1 MCRTFIV
8 DDEEDMRVLLRAT
21 IDTENRGLKVVGE
34 AGSGPGAIALAPELE
49 FDVMV
54 LDHKM
59 PGMSGLDTA
68 ARFLEAEPDLP
79 IVLYSAFLD
88 EDVAGEADRI
98 GIRHCVRK
106 GDTGALVQALRDAC
120 AS

>member
-21 IDTENRGLKVVGE
+21 IDREDRGLHVVAE
-34 AGSGPGAIALAPELE
+34 ADSGAGAIALAAELE
-49 FDVMV
+49 FDVIV

-59 PGMSGLDTA
+59 PGMNGLDTA

-88 EDVAGEADRI
+88 AEVAGEADRI
-98 GIRHCVRK
+98 GIRSCVRK
-106 GDTGALVQALRDAC
+106 GDTRALVRALHDAC
-120 AS
+120 P

>member
-21 IDTENRGLKVVGE
+21 IDTENRGLKVVAE
-34 AGSGPGAIALAPELE
+34 AASGAGAIALAPGLE
-49 FDVMV
+49 FDVVV

-59 PGMSGLDTA
+59 PGLSGLDTA
-68 ARFLEAEPDLP
+68 AQFLESEPGLP

-88 EDVAGEADRI
+88 DAVAGEADRI
-98 GIRHCVRK
+98 GIRSCVRK
-106 GDTGALVQALRDAC
+106 GDTRGLVQALRDAC
-120 AS
+120 PS

>member
-21 IDTENRGLKVVGE
+21 IDTENRGLEVVAE
-34 AGSGPGAIALAPELE
+34 ADCGADAIALAPDVE
-49 FDVMV
+49 FDVVV

-68 ARFLEAEPDLP
+68 AQFLEAEPDLP

-88 EDVAGEADRI
+88 DAVAGEADRI
-98 GIRHCVRK
+98 GIRRCVRK
-106 GDTGALVQALRDAC
+106 GDMPALVQALRDAC
-120 AS
+120 PT

>member
-21 IDTENRGLKVVGE
+21 IDTENRGLHVVAE
-34 AGSGPGAIALAPELE
+34 ADSGAGAIALAPDLE
-49 FDVMV
+49 FDVIV

-68 ARFLEAEPDLP
+68 ARFLQAEPDLP

-88 EDVAGEADRI
+88 EVVAGEADRI
-98 GIRHCVRK
+98 GIRSCVRK
-106 GDTGALVQALRDAC
+106 GDTRALVQALRAAC
-120 AS
+120 PS

>member
-8 DDEEDMRVLLRAT
+8 VDEEDMRVLLRAT
-21 IDTENRGLKVVGE
+21 IDTEDRGLRVVGE
-34 AGSGPGAIALAPELE
+34 ADSGAGAIALAPDLE

-68 ARFLEAEPDLP
+68 ARFLESEPDLP

-88 EDVAGEADRI
+88 DTVAGEADRI
-98 GIRHCVRK
+98 GIRRCVRK
-106 GDTGALVQALRDAC
+106 GDTRALVEALRDAC
-120 AS
+120 CS